1 MIEILILVIL
11 WVLSCV
17 LSCIVGVF
25 ISKELEYKPMARERP
40 EATELQQRM
49 AEKARAEWHNM
60 LTYDGDEQADIGT
73 GHRD

>member
-17 LSCIVGVF
+17 LSCIVGAI
-25 ISKELEYKPMARERP
+25 ISKKLEYKQRARERP

-49 AEKARAEWHNM
+49 AEKARVEWRNM
-60 LTYDGDEQADIGT
+60 LTYDGDEQPDIGT
-73 GHRD
+73 DRP

>member
-25 ISKELEYKPMARERP
+25 ISKELGYKRRARERP

-49 AEKARAEWHNM
+49 AEKARAEWRNM
-60 LTYDGDEQADIGT
+60 LTYDGDEQPDIGT

>member
-17 LSCIVGVF
+17 LSCIVGAI
-25 ISKELEYKPMARERP
+25 ISKKLEYKQRARERP
-40 EATELQQRM
+40 EATELQRRQ

-60 LTYDGDEQADIGT
+60 LTYDGDEQPDIGT
-73 GHRD
+73 DRP

>member
-25 ISKELEYKPMARERP
+25 ISKELEYKPRARERP
-40 EATELQQRM
+40 EITEAQQRM
-49 AEKARAEWHNM
+49 AEKARAEWRNM
-60 LTYDGDEQADIGT
+60 LTYDGDEQPDIGT
-73 GHRD
+73 DRP

>member
-11 WVLSCV
+11 WALSCV

-25 ISKELEYKPMARERP
+25 ISKELEYKPRAREHP
-40 EATELQQRM
+40 EATELQQRQ
-49 AEKARAEWHNM
+49 AERARAEWHNM

-73 GHRD
+73 EHRD

>member
-25 ISKELEYKPMARERP
+25 ISKELEYKSRARERP